1 MTLTDLIKSAEEKLA
16 NPDLTL
22 GTRRREEAILHH
34 LTSLERTVTELVS
47 QNTEMYVDLC
57 EMGDEPKKNTERVH
71 LYTDDTETQQFF
83 LGGNMF
89 YELTIDKMVRH
100 KWPEEKP
107 ENLTWV
113 LIRNKGHFGNTHHNV
128 SWYVEDEGF
137 YVAGFDEPF
146 DGVIHWWNLPE
157 VTE

>member
-16 NPDLTL
+16 NPDLTI

-34 LTSLERTVTELVS
+34 LTSLE
-47 QNTEMYVDLC
+47 MYVDFA
-57 EMGDEPKKNTERVH
+57 GGVA
-71 LYTDDTETQQFF
+71 YTVDN
-83 LGGNMF
+83 L
-89 YELTIDKMVRH
+89 IRH

>member
-1 MTLTDLIKSAEEKLA
+1 MTLNNLIKSAEEKLA
-16 NPDLTL
+16 NTDLTL

-34 LTSLERTVTELVS
+34 LTSLERTVTELES
-47 QNTEMYVDLC
+47 QNTELYVDLC
-57 EMGDEPKKNTERVH
+57 EMGDEPKMNTERVH

-107 ENLTWV
+107 DENRQYLVRVQLKDGEV
-113 LIRNKGHFGNTHHNV
+113 LNL
-128 SWYVEDEGF
+128 
-137 YVAGFDEPF
+137 VANHL
-146 DGVIHWWNLPE
+146 DGQWTQFNSNITHWWNLPE

>member
-1 MTLTDLIKSAEEKLA
+1 MTLNNLIKSAEEKLA

-47 QNTEMYVDLC
+47 ENTEMYVDLA
-57 EMGDEPKKNTERVH
+57 GGVD
-71 LYTDDTETQQFF
+71 YTVDT
-83 LGGNMF
+83 L
-89 YELTIDKMVRH
+89 IRH

>member
-1 MTLTDLIKSAEEKLA
+1 MTLNNLIKSAEEKLA

-47 QNTEMYVDLC
+47 ENTEMYVALC
-57 EMGDEPKKNTERVH
+57 ENVAQAEAVINEQRAKIEKLEATNS
-71 LYTDDTETQQFF
+71 DT
-83 LGGNMF
+83 L
-89 YELTIDKMVRH
+89 IRH

-107 ENLTWV
+107 EAEKEGETTPYLLRFDDGNGAWCQV
-113 LIRNKGHFGNTHHNV
+113 YHQFG
-128 SWYVEDEGF
+128 DGF
-137 YVAGFDEPF
+137 GYIEKY
-146 DGVIHWWNLPE
+146 ITHWWELPE